1 MNKKLLLSFS
11 FVIVVFVLAGC
22 IRIPVG
28 DGELEISKDGI
39 EFHLDLDESNSSSP
53 KKNDDFELV
62 NNQVVDSDINNDDSD
77 DSNDNDSAND
87 QGDFNSNDSL
97 NGDNSE
103 MMGQGG
109 PGLGICE
116 EAANHTEFLV
126 YVDHDYWIPDCA
138 EVFSVKPYDDSVVG
152 QFEIHEGANW
162 EAVTYE
168 YMAYLEQEGKLT
180 KDEIDDEAEWKW
192 ADLEGVLSNGR
203 KTRVEIQHQIGDYI
217 EFHITYYYPG
227 K

>member
-1 MNKKLLLSFS
+1 MKRNFLLSFS
-11 FVIVVFVLAGC
+11 FILVVLVLAAC

-28 DGELEISKDGI
+28 DGELEISQDGI
-39 EFHLDLDESNSSSP
+39 EFHLDLDENDESTP
-53 KKNDDFELV
+53 QKNDDFELV
-62 NNQVVDSDINNDDSD
+62 NNQVVDGDINNDESEGVNN
-77 DSNDNDSAND
+77 SSTNNDSAN
-87 QGDFNSNDSL
+87 
-97 NGDNSE
+97 GDNPE

-109 PGLGICE
+109 PGLGACE
-116 EAANHTEFLV
+116 EDEDHTEFFV
-126 YVDHDYWIPDCA
+126 YVDYDYWIPPCA
-138 EVFSVKPYDDSVVG
+138 EVFDVNPYDDSVVG

-168 YMAYLEQEGKLT
+168 YMAYLEQEGELT
-180 KDEIDDEAEWKW
+180 NDEIDDEAEWEW

-203 KTRVEIQHQIGDYI
+203 KTRVEIQHQIGDYV